1 MSRTKKKKKQRR
13 KRRHYTP
20 EQKAALLQRHIV
32 DKELVSDICNEEKLA
47 PSVFYGWLKTLLANA
62 PLALASPRGSS
73 PEKKLQ
79 EKVDALEEKIQ
90 KKDGIIAEV
99 TGEFVR
105 LKKELGEP

>member
-1 MSRTKKKKKQRR
+1 MSRTKKKKQKR

-20 EQKAALLQRHIV
+20 EQKAALLRRHV
-32 DKELVSDICNEEKLA
+32 MDKVPVSEICNEEKLA

-62 PLALASPRGSS
+62 PVALVSPRGSS

-79 EKVDALEEKIQ
+79 EKIDALEEKLQ

>member
-1 MSRTKKKKKQRR
+1 MSTRKKKSKR

-32 DKELVSDICNEEKLA
+32 DKVPVSEICNEEKLQ

-62 PLALASPRGSS
+62 HLALSSPRGSS

-79 EKVDALEEKIQ
+79 QKVDALEEKIQ

-105 LKKELGEP
+105 LKKELGES

>member
-1 MSRTKKKKKQRR
+1 MSRTMKKKQKR
-13 KRRHYTP
+13 KRRYYTP
-20 EQKAALLQRHIV
+20 EQKAALLQHHIV
-32 DKELVSDICNEEKLA
+32 DKVPVSEICNEEKLQ

-62 PLALASPRGSS
+62 HLALSSPRGTS

-79 EKVDALEEKIQ
+79 EKVDALEARLQ
-90 KKDGIIAEV
+90 KKDGVIAEV

>member
-1 MSRTKKKKKQRR
+1 MSRTKKKNPKR
-13 KRRHYTP
+13 KRRHYTA

-32 DKELVSDICNEEKLA
+32 DKVTVTDVCNEEKLA

-62 PLALASPRGSS
+62 HLALASPRGTS
-73 PEKKLQ
+73 PEKKLRQ
-79 EKVDALEEKIQ
+79 KVEALEARIQ
-90 KKDGIIAEV
+90 KKDGVIAEV

>member
-1 MSRTKKKKKQRR
+1 MSTQKKKR

-20 EQKAALLQRHIV
+20 EQKAVLLQRHLV
-32 DKELVSDICNEEKLA
+32 DKVPVSEICNEEKLQ

-62 PLALASPRGSS
+62 SLALASPRGSS
-73 PEKKLQ
+73 Q
-79 EKVDALEEKIQ
+79 EKQLQQKVEALEQKLQ
-90 KKDGIIAEV
+90 KKDGVIAEV

>member
-1 MSRTKKKKKQRR
+1 MSRTKKKKQRR

-20 EQKAALLQRHIV
+20 EQKAALLQRHV
-32 DKELVSDICNEEKLA
+32 MDKVPVSEICNEEKLA

-62 PLALASPRGSS
+62 PVALVSPCGSS

-79 EKVDALEEKIQ
+79 EKIDALEEKLQ

-105 LKKELGEP
+105 LKRELGEP